1 MLDEAKKEGIELF
14 EVAIFVKKN
23 ETFLLLENNQGPNR
37 FFFDPVIGSIKEGE
51 SWPIALERV
60 LLQKVGLALKKV
72 IKYVAFR
79 DLSSSSKKIRRYYFV
94 VEVYDPEDL
103 NLKEYHSYAWVEL
116 LDAVG
121 YPVRE
126 DLREILDLLIKI
138 KELL

>member
-23 ETFLLLENNQGPNR
+23 ETFLLLENNLGPNR
-37 FFFDPVIGSIKEGE
+37 FFFDPVIGEIKEGE
-51 SWPIALERV
+51 SLPIALERV
-60 LLQKVGLALKKV
+60 LLQKIGLLLKKV
-72 IKYVAFR
+72 IKYIAFR
-79 DLSSSSKKIRRYYFV
+79 DVSFPSKKLRRYYFV
-94 VEVYDPEDL
+94 AEVHDPEDL

-116 LDAVG
+116 VDAVG